1 MAGKTSIIF
10 RYRITHNYFEILEFT
25 SRFVNSF
32 FFLRKTIFLLRILS
46 YNVGGRIRARGG
58 GEAMSEVYLDNSAT
72 TRPCKAA
79 VDKVMEIL
87 TGKFGNP
94 SSLHE
99 KGFEAEKE
107 VERAREIIAKSLNAR
122 SDEIFFTS
130 GGTEAN
136 NIAIFGAADANKRRG
151 NKIVT
156 TSVEHSSVYNPARE
170 LEKHDYDVI
179 YLKPDE
185 TGRIS
190 MAQIE
195 AAIDADTI
203 LVSVMMVNN
212 EVGSIFPVE
221 KIKRVIEKHKSPAV
235 LHIDA
240 AQAFGKIPVDVEK
253 LRADLVTVSAHKIHG
268 PKGVGALFK
277 RKGVRVTPRA
287 YGGEQQQKVRPGTEP
302 VALIAGF
309 GAAVEQF
316 DLRSQCDRISQ
327 LNRYFRERLVNI
339 KGISVNS
346 PQDAASH
353 IINISTN
360 EIKSETMLH
369 FLSARGIFVSSGSAC
384 AKGSRSRV
392 LSEMGLPERRIDTAL
407 RISFSREN
415 TRADVDE
422 LTCQLKIGM
431 ETLAHI

>member
-1 MAGKTSIIF
+1 
-10 RYRITHNYFEILEFT
+10 
-25 SRFVNSF
+25 
-32 FFLRKTIFLLRILS
+32 
-46 YNVGGRIRARGG
+46 
-58 GEAMSEVYLDNSAT
+58 MSEVYLDNSAT

-79 VDKVMEIL
+79 VDKIVEVL
-87 TGKFGNP
+87 TSNFGNP

-99 KGFEAEKE
+99 KGFEAERE
-107 VERAREIIAKSLNAR
+107 VERAREVIAKSLNAR

-136 NIAIFGAADANKRRG
+136 NIAVFGAVDANKRRG

-156 TSVEHSSVYNPARE
+156 TSVEHSSVYNPVRE
-170 LEKHDYDVI
+170 LEKQGYDVV
-179 YLKPDE
+179 YLRPDV

-190 MAQIE
+190 IGQVGE
-195 AAIDADTI
+195 AIDADTI

-221 KIKRVIEKHKSPAV
+221 KIKKVIEQHKSPAV
-235 LHIDA
+235 LHVDA
-240 AQAFGKIPVDVEK
+240 VQAFGKISVDVEK

-277 RKGVRVTPRA
+277 RKGVRVIPQT
-287 YGGEQQQKVRPGTEP
+287 YGGEQQQKVRPGTEA

-316 DLRSQCDRISQ
+316 DLGPQYDKIIQ
-327 LNRYFRERLVNI
+327 LNRYFRERLVDIN
-339 KGISVNS
+339 GISVNS

-360 EIKSETMLH
+360 AIKSETMLH
-369 FLSARGIFVSSGSAC
+369 FLSARGIFVSNGSAC
-384 AKGSRSRV
+384 AKGKRSRV

-407 RISFSREN
+407 RISFSKDN
-415 TRADVDE
+415 TLADIDE
-422 LTCQLKIGM
+422 LLRQLKIGM
-431 ETLAHI
+431 EMLAHI